1 MGITKLD
8 FRSRGINSS
17 FFLVRIAR
25 EDSPERSQDAESVR
39 WIVDIA
45 GSACD
50 REDRDRL
57 RSALEVDG
65 EQITEKVLCLADV
78 INKVADEARRFD
90 ERETKD

>member
-1 MGITKLD
+1 MNG
-8 FRSRGINSS
+8 S

-25 EDSPERSQDAESVR
+25 ENSPERIQDADSVR

-45 GSACD
+45 GSAGD

-65 EQITEKVLCLADV
+65 ERITEKVLCLADV
-78 INKVADEARRFD
+78 INEVADEASRFD